1 MEREKII
8 QELQKHDSTIL
19 NFPDRGP
26 WGSSSYRGN
35 CSGWIHAFLV
45 WKYQVTKMAE
55 LFAGSGTGYDVAK
68 DMGIAYSGA
77 DLNPI
82 PVRPGILQNDATR
95 DMVPESFLDA
105 DFLFMHPPYGLE
117 IKIPYAG
124 SMYADP
130 TGELSRTDLGQMPWK
145 QFMRTLNEIVMKYYA
160 AMMNGGKLGILMG
173 DVRRNGLH
181 SMFTDIV
188 KPGQLEQVL
197 IKVQNNYTSKNR
209 TYHSRNFVPL
219 EHEYLLILKKVMPY
233 LLTFQ
238 YPQEHQLDIRNSK
251 TATWRD
257 VVKAVMEHLGDKA
270 SLPEIYQEISGY
282 EKAKQNPHWKEKVR
296 QTLQITPCFS
306 SSERG
311 IWKLRAVA

>member
-1 MEREKII
+1 M
-8 QELQKHDSTIL
+8 
-19 NFPDRGP
+19 
-26 WGSSSYRGN
+26 
-35 CSGWIHAFLV
+35 
-45 WKYQVTKMAE
+45 
-55 LFAGSGTGYDVAK
+55 AK

-130 TGELSRTDLGQMPWK
+130 TGELSRADLGQMPWK
-145 QFMRTLNEIVMKYYA
+145 QFIRTLNEIVMKYYA
-160 AMMNGGKLGILMG
+160 AMMNGGKMGILMG

-257 VVKAVMEHLGDKA
+257 VVKAVMEHLGEKA
-270 SLPEIYQEISGY
+270 SLPEIYKEISGY

-296 QTLQITPCFS
+296 QTLQITPCFA

-311 IWKLRAVA
+311 IWKLQAAA

>member
-1 MEREKII
+1 
-8 QELQKHDSTIL
+8 
-19 NFPDRGP
+19 
-26 WGSSSYRGN
+26 
-35 CSGWIHAFLV
+35 
-45 WKYQVTKMAE
+45 MAE

-130 TGELSRTDLGQMPWK
+130 TGDLSRTDLGQMPWK

-160 AMMNGGKLGILMG
+160 SMMNGGKMGILMG

-197 IKVQNNYTSKNR
+197 IKVQNNYTSKNC

-219 EHEYLLILKKVMPY
+219 EHEYLLVLKKVMPY

-257 VVKAVMEHLGDKA
+257 VVKAVMEHLGEKA
-270 SLPEIYQEISGY
+270 SLPEIYKEISGY

>member
-1 MEREKII
+1 MEKEKII

-105 DFLFMHPPYGLE
+105 DFLLCTRHMVWKSKFPMQEACMQTRPGICPGPILDRCHGNNLC
-117 IKIPYAG
+117 G
-124 SMYADP
+124 RSM
-130 TGELSRTDLGQMPWK
+130 K
-145 QFMRTLNEIVMKYYA
+145 
-160 AMMNGGKLGILMG
+160 
-173 DVRRNGLH
+173 
-181 SMFTDIV
+181 
-188 KPGQLEQVL
+188 
-197 IKVQNNYTSKNR
+197 
-209 TYHSRNFVPL
+209 
-219 EHEYLLILKKVMPY
+219 
-233 LLTFQ
+233 
-238 YPQEHQLDIRNSK
+238 
-251 TATWRD
+251 
-257 VVKAVMEHLGDKA
+257 
-270 SLPEIYQEISGY
+270 SL
-282 EKAKQNPHWKEKVR
+282 
-296 QTLQITPCFS
+296 
-306 SSERG
+306 
-311 IWKLRAVA
+311 